1 MPREEYDHNSSN
13 NESFKNVGHPHRS
26 ELTSKIEAGKKKK
39 KKGVVDDAHYGQYEK
54 CQPFYLKMMFLKR
67 LLSSKFISMV
77 FIAEDVFGTLMY
89 AS

>member
-26 ELTSKIEAGKKKK
+26 ELTSKVEAGKKKD
-39 KKGVVDDAHYGQYEK
+39 VADDAHYGQYDK
-54 CQPFYLKMMFLKR
+54 CRPFYLKMMFLKR